1 MARKW
6 LGWLC
11 VMTSVFWSFVLF
23 VDGWDM
29 MVFNLALAQ
38 VLIAVEY
45 ISNPKGVS
53 S

>member
-1 MARKW
+1 MFRTW
-6 LGWLC
+6 LGWLF

-29 MVFNLALAQ
+29 MVFSLTLAQ